1 MPQFITTIVTVQS
14 EAVTT
19 IGNSAVTAYTAG
31 MLSRA
36 YLLSL
41 PERVIRAALGLS
53 AGLLREV
60 GEVVLPPG
68 VRRSQ
73 LYQSLL
79 DTTLRYVIEQ
89 VGGAK
94 DVYPLGPPQPD
105 DFIVRRGAG
114 NAIELLG
121 IVAFRVSPVWVLAAL
136 ADLSGLGRRL
146 IPEIAET
153 LKAQGLLEKE
163 TQFESLDQLLDG
175 LAKASSRLAEAVNTP
190 PLDVPGLRKEWE
202 AIRSQARGLKPIEL
216 PSPKAIGDQWE
227 ALKHE
232 SARQGRSVFE
242 TSSLMAISAVRAI
255 PDRARWLSASARVGA
270 THTGKLLSAAIL
282 NHYSQV
288 LNELREVGY
297 ITYAKRELSPYLRAC
312 VDQFSPQQRTLTQQL
327 LARVRKR

>member
-1 MPQFITTIVTVQS
+1 MP
-14 EAVTT
+14 
-19 IGNSAVTAYTAG
+19 
-31 MLSRA
+31 SRE

-60 GEVVLPPG
+60 GEVVLPRA

-73 LYQSLL
+73 LYQSLV

-94 DVYPLGPPQPD
+94 GVYPIEQPQPD
-105 DFIVRRGAG
+105 DFIARRGAG

-146 IPEIAET
+146 IPEIADT

-163 TQFESLDQLLDG
+163 TQFESVDQLLDG
-175 LAKASSRLAEAVNTP
+175 LEKTSSRLAEALNTP
-190 PLDVPGLRKEWE
+190 PLDVAGLRKEWA
-202 AIRSQARGLKPIEL
+202 AIRSEARGMKPAQL
-216 PSPKAIGDQWE
+216 PSPKAIGSQWE
-227 ALKHE
+227 ALKQE

-242 TSSLMAISAVRAI
+242 TSSVMAVSAVRAL
-255 PDRARWLSASARVGA
+255 PDRARWLSASAWIGA
-270 THTGKLLSAAIL
+270 THTGKVLSAPIL
-282 NHYSQV
+282 DHYSQM

-297 ITYAKRELSPYLRAC
+297 VTYAKRQVSPYLRAC
-312 VDQFSPQQRTLTQQL
+312 VDQFSPEQRTLTQRL
-327 LARVRKR
+327 LDRMRKKQGPA